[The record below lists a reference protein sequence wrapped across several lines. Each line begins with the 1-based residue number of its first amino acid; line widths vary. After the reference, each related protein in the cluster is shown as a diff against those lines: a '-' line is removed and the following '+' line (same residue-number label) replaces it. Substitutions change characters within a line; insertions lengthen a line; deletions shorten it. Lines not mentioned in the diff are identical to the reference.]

1 MRPAALDI
9 HSRLTYRSSSM
20 KPTLLLALG
29 LGLAAAATPSSADD
43 TAPTQP
49 LTHRSALSQAAEKNL
64 DIIAEALSRD
74 AAYETTAAARRP
86 FVPELVLGASYDD
99 TYPPAPDDTA
109 TNADDKPERPR
120 SVTSTGGVA
129 WQSPVGTG
137 VALTAQSTRELTG
150 AGDLQDAPS
159 LAITVSQSLMRDG
172 WRNGSAAVLRGADL
186 DARIAEAVFS
196 DALAER
202 LVEVDAAYWSLAL
215 SQSELDVKRRS
226 LALAESQMSDTAENI
241 SRGLLPKSEIYVV
254 EENVVS
260 FKQQLLVAELAL
272 TTARS
277 HLAALLQA
285 EPHARFE
292 AADPLDGALPALPSL
307 DAATEQALSA
317 NPGLEAQRLAV
328 SRADIRLAYDKN
340 QALPTLDLTA
350 SLSLNGLAGTVGG
363 AWSEVAGADKPAFA
377 AGLVFRMPIWLGP
390 DLARVRASDDE
401 RRRLLV
407 QLKAAESA
415 LVFAVRDALAEL
427 ETLQEKLVLAQRQ
440 RELAEKKLEA
450 QVEKYKNGVSQLP
463 EVVRFQRDVDAAFAS
478 VGAVERDLKI
488 SHARFRRLLG
498 GIASD
503 AGVVVRRGGS

>member
-1 MRPAALDI
+1 MDTNRP
-9 HSRLTYRSSSM
+9 LTYRPSPMRPVS
-20 KPTLLLALG
+20 LLAVG
-29 LGLAAAATPSSADD
+29 LALAAAAAPSTADEI
-43 TAPTQP
+43 AAQP
-49 LTHRSALSQAAEKNL
+49 LTHRAALARAARENL
-64 DIIAEALSRD
+64 DVIAEALTRD
-74 AAYETTAAARRP
+74 AALETKAAAGRP
-86 FVPELVLGASYDD
+86 FVPELVLGADYVD
-99 TYPPAPDDTA
+99 TYPPAAVSTDDDG
-109 TNADDKPERPR
+109 ADAAAPLPERPR
-120 SVTSTGGVA
+120 SMTSSAGVE

-137 VALTAQSTRELTG
+137 VALTASSTRELTG
-150 AGDLQDAPS
+150 AGDLQDQPS

-172 WRNGSAAVLRGADL
+172 WRNGTASVLRGADL

-202 LVEVDAAYWSLAL
+202 LVEVDAAYWNLSLRQA
-215 SQSELDVKRRS
+215 EVEVKRRS

-241 SRGLLPKSEIYVV
+241 ERGLLPKAEIYVV

-285 EPHARFE
+285 EPQALLT
-292 AADPLDGALPALPSL
+292 ASDPLDGALPPLPPL
-307 DAATEQALSA
+307 AAATEQALA
-317 NPGLEAQRLAV
+317 GNPGLAAQKLAV
-328 SRADIRLAYDKN
+328 ARADIRLAYDKN
-340 QALPTLDLTA
+340 QALPTLDLVA
-350 SLSLNGLAGTVGG
+350 SFSLNGLAGSVAG
-363 AWSEVAGADKPAFA
+363 AWSEVGGADKPAFS

-390 DLARVRASDDE
+390 DLARVRASDNE

-415 LVFAVRDALAEL
+415 LVFAVRDALSEL
-427 ETLQEKLVLAQRQ
+427 EALQAKLILAGRQ

-478 VGAVERDLKI
+478 VSAVERDLKI

-498 GIASD
+498 EIAAD
-503 AGVVVRRGGS
+503 AGVIVRRGGS